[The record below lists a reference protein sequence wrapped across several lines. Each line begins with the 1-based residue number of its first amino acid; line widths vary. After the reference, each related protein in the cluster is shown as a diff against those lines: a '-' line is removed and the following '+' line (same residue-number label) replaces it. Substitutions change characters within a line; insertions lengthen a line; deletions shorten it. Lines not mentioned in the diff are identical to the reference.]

1 MARSCGIRLGR
12 NDFELLIL
20 EGSVKKPHV
29 VTCVRGSVPA
39 DSEDPLD
46 ELVDA
51 LQAEIKGLKVP
62 TDAIGLVVDS
72 GLAAFRRPT
81 LPFDDASKIEQ
92 VIKFEIESRV
102 PQWDID
108 DVIVDFFVAHS
119 TGVES
124 HLLTTVV
131 PKAPLAEAIEVATR
145 AGLEPLEAE
154 ADTSAMVNAAWK
166 AEVLHAE
173 GSQLLVHVGATSTSM
188 VVVDGG
194 KVRSMRSARLGS
206 AHSEDEGSRQR
217 LLREINRTVAGMQ
230 AVHALDGIYLAGME
244 FPGIVGTDVEGVT
257 LTRLEAFEA
266 DQLPEGTTSA
276 TFAAA
281 YGAALAR
288 MGSVLVKSSLRREN
302 LRFAGKLERLEL
314 PLAVLA
320 LLLAAVAGIQ
330 FVVLQKEKKPLQ
342 DDMQRWLLSSDQFM
356 LGVPKQGTLGH
367 LTRPDEKLRKRVEG
381 LEQATLDGTQTEYGA
396 LLQIRSIL
404 QADIRDLKKKLGQN
418 TDIRKPQSAFGA
430 LTRVLQVLDD
440 LGQEQHGYFSI
451 RDAQVNFRPARNNAA
466 DDQVEVKMSMTFFSE
481 TGALVATEHWDNFR
495 NEVRDRPWCLDFP
508 ETKTQTLD
516 GGGGIFVESVR
527 IDVDMSVIEEG
538 DQI

>member
-39 DSEDPLD
+39 DSEEPLD

-51 LQAEIKGLKVP
+51 LKAATKGLKVP

-72 GLAAFRRPT
+72 GLAAFRSLT
-81 LPFDDASKIEQ
+81 LPFDDAAKIEQ

-108 DVIVDFFVAHS
+108 DVVVDFFVAHS

-124 HLLTTVV
+124 QLLTTVV

-206 AHSEDEGSRQR
+206 DHSTDEGSRQR

-244 FPGIVGTDVEGVT
+244 FPGIVGEDVEGVT

-266 DQLPEGTTSA
+266 DQLPEGTSSA

-288 MGSVLVKSSLRREN
+288 LGSVLVKSSLRREN

-330 FVVLQKEKKPLQ
+330 FVVLQKEKRPLQ

-367 LTRPDEKLRKRVEG
+367 LTRPDEKLRKRVEA

-451 RDAQVNFRPARNNAA
+451 RDAQVTFRPARNNAS

-508 ETKTQTLD
+508 ETKSQTLD